1 MGGLESRLIQQVTEN
16 STKRISNR
24 ILQSSGSSNDH
35 SEEFSYMKWPIG
47 IYMIL
52 ISIPLGLKGEMWFH
66 WLHIPLGVLIGCSV
80 NRQIY
85 SAVAQHVVMNDKGWQ
100 VAWLA
105 FAIILSMIFGIMMHC
120 FKRFGS
126 ALLFAYV
133 AGLATSLV
141 LGIINTILT
150 HQMEKWI
157 ATIILFSAM
166 GIGFVLGLFF
176 IDYLII
182 IGTACSGGYNFVAGI
197 GTLCGQFPI
206 KDSNQA
212 VWIFY

>member
-1 MGGLESRLIQQVTEN
+1 MRQSIQTQILVIYQVGGLESRLIQQVTEN
-16 STKRISNR
+16 STKIISNR
-24 ILQSSGSSNDH
+24 ILQSAGSSNDH

-105 FAIILSMIFGIMMHC
+105 FAIILSMIFGIVSYFC
-120 FKRFGS
+120 
-126 ALLFAYV
+126 
-133 AGLATSLV
+133 
-141 LGIINTILT
+141 
-150 HQMEKWI
+150 
-157 ATIILFSAM
+157 
-166 GIGFVLGLFF
+166 
-176 IDYLII
+176 II
-182 IGTACSGGYNFVAGI
+182 IFR
-197 GTLCGQFPI
+197 
-206 KDSNQA
+206 
-212 VWIFY
+212 

>member
-1 MGGLESRLIQQVTEN
+1 
-16 STKRISNR
+16 
-24 ILQSSGSSNDH
+24 
-35 SEEFSYMKWPIG
+35 
-47 IYMIL
+47 
-52 ISIPLGLKGEMWFH
+52 
-66 WLHIPLGVLIGCSV
+66 
-80 NRQIY
+80 
-85 SAVAQHVVMNDKGWQ
+85 
-100 VAWLA
+100 
-105 FAIILSMIFGIMMHC
+105 MMHC